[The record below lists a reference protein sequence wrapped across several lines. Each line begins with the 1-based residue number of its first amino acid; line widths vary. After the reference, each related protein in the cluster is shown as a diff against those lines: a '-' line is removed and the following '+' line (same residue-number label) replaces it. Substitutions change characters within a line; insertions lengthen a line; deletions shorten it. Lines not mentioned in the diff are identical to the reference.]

1 MTVFGGE
8 IGPDGIHRFPVR
20 VYFEDTDFSTN
31 VYHAAYLKF
40 FERARTEFLRAHG
53 IHHSELIAEGLAFA
67 VREMTISYDR
77 PAHIDDLLEARTIM
91 SKAGG
96 ASFMLNQTLVR
107 NGEIICR
114 AGVVAVLLN
123 ERGRPVRLPARL
135 RGLLVRVEEGQD
147 PPPAL
152 EPRV

>member
-8 IGPDGIHRFPVR
+8 IGPDGVHRFPVR

-53 IHHSELIAEGLAFA
+53 IHHSELIADGLAFA

-77 PAHIDDLLEARTIM
+77 PAHIDDLLAVETRVAET
-91 SKAGG
+91 GG
-96 ASFMLNQTLVR
+96 ARLVLGQTLLR
-107 NGEIICR
+107 DGEAICR
-114 AGVVAVLLN
+114 AGVTAVLLN
-123 ERGRPVRLPARL
+123 ARGRPVRLPDRL
-135 RGLLVRVEEGQD
+135 KGLT
-147 PPPAL
+147 A
-152 EPRV
+152 PR